1 MNPMTAKKWLTTI
14 LFTIPLFLVSVIVA
28 PKVSAQTP
36 DHFDFSFNSGGNK
49 IAGQQ
54 FQVTITAKDVSNATL
69 TSFTSTANLT
79 DTTGT
84 LSPNQTSNFVS
95 GVWTGNVF
103 ITESTA
109 GTQITATYSSVS
121 SSSTSFIVDP
131 DSRIKFL
138 TIVSGNNQAGV
149 AGGLLPTALQAKVT
163 DPYNNALN
171 GIGVDFAISSYPAGA
186 TNQSL
191 GTISSSTDLNG
202 IASTTLTLG
211 RKAGTYVVSGNVG
224 SGINSVVTFYA
235 NAIAGPLKS
244 MSISPPVTVIPLG
257 SFMAF
262 TATGFDL
269 YQNPIT
275 VSPTWSVVNGGG
287 SIDTTGIFRAN
298 TSSGVYL
305 NTVRAVSGSIG
316 STASVTVVGSGSS
329 TSGSTATVSASPSPS
344 PSPSQLPAGVLN
356 DVFVDPSVITALKD
370 AEIAITAE
378 AVDQLGNTI
387 TSGVNFT
394 FELSGD
400 LGTIVQ
406 TGENSVLLTASE
418 NGIGTITVK
427 AQQGNIV
434 KIAKVVGSVGTGLN
448 RRLVIEP
455 IDSPQRV
462 GEPFTISIAAKDSL
476 NNFITDYS
484 GPIVIADTTGTIDPE
499 VVAPNEDGIWYVQA
513 VFGASHPEVT
523 ITVAGDG
530 MVGVSNIF
538 EVTGDPSQ
546 DELIGSGAG
555 KGLGEVLGASISA
568 KLKEL
573 FQAKDMNKYTVAR
586 YIGAG
591 LAGGIGI
598 LGASIGGGLMASK
611 GLEAIGRNPFAKGKL
626 KANLYLS
633 IIAFIAAAGLA
644 VYASFLIIR

>member
-1 MNPMTAKKWLTTI
+1 MNLKKCLKSI
-14 LFTIPLFLVSVIVA
+14 LFTIPLMAGFIIVA
-28 PKVSAQTP
+28 PQVHAQTP
-36 DHFDFSFNSGGNK
+36 DHFDFTFDSGANK
-49 IAGQQ
+49 VAGQP
-54 FQVTITAKDVSNATL
+54 FQVTITAKNSSNVTL
-69 TSFTSTANLT
+69 TSFTDTALLS
-79 DTTGT
+79 DTTST
-84 LSPNQTSNFVS
+84 ISPNETGNFQS
-95 GVWTGNVF
+95 GVWSGFVY
-103 ITESTA
+103 ITESIA
-109 GTQITATYSSVS
+109 SSQITASYLSTST
-121 SSSTSFIVDP
+121 SSTSFVVEP
-131 DSRIKFL
+131 ETRIKFL
-138 TIVSGNNQAGV
+138 SIANGNNQSGV
-149 AGGLLPTALQAKVT
+149 VGGLLPTALQALVT
-163 DPYNNALN
+163 DPYGNP
-171 GIGVDFAISSYPAGA
+171 ISGVGVNFAIASYPSGA

-191 GTISSSTDLNG
+191 STLSGSSDANG
-202 IASTTLTLG
+202 LVSTTLTLG
-211 RKAGTYVVSGNVG
+211 RKTGTYVVSGNFG
-224 SGINSVVTFYA
+224 SGINNAITFYA
-235 NAIAGPLKS
+235 NAIAGTLKN
-244 MSISPPVTVIPLG
+244 MSISPPVAVVPLG

-262 TATGFDL
+262 TATGYDL
-269 YQNPIT
+269 YQNPVAVT
-275 VSPTWSVVNGGG
+275 PTWSVVNGGG
-287 SIDTTGIFRAN
+287 TIDSVGIFRAN

-305 NTVRAVSGSIG
+305 NTIRAVSGLIG

-329 TSGSTATVSASPSPS
+329 SAGGTATISATPSPS

-370 AEIAITAE
+370 AEIPLFAE
-378 AVDQLGNTI
+378 AVDSLGNAI
-387 TSGVNFT
+387 TSGVNFS
-394 FELSGD
+394 FEVSGS
-400 LGTIVQ
+400 LGTITQ

-418 NGIGTITVK
+418 NGIGTITVR

-476 NNFITDYS
+476 NNFITDYA
-484 GPIVIADTTGTIDPE
+484 GPIVIADTTGTIDPQI
-499 VVAPNEDGIWYVQA
+499 VQPNEDGIWYVQA
-513 VFGASHPEVT
+513 VVQASNPEVT

-538 EVTGDPSQ
+538 EVTGEPGQ
-546 DELIGSGAG
+546 DELIGAGSGSG
-555 KGLGEVLGASISA
+555 IGEVLGASISA

-573 FQAKDMNKYTVAR
+573 FQAKDMNKFTIAR

-633 IIAFIAAAGLA
+633 ILAFIGAAALA